1 MKKLILSLILLTAVV
16 VKVEAQPPISWS
28 FSAKKIADKIY
39 EIKISA
45 ILSGDWHLYSQTTP
59 DGGPTPTEI
68 TFAKNPLVT
77 TEGPIK
83 EVGKME
89 EHFEP
94 LFGVIVKQF
103 SGKVEFVQKVK
114 LKTAAKTSVN
124 GNIEFM
130 VCNDEECMPPARQPF
145 SISLK

>member
-1 MKKLILSLILLTAVV
+1 MKKLFLSLTLIAAIGLGVQ
-16 VKVEAQPPISWS
+16 AQSPVSWS
-28 FSAKKIADKIY
+28 FSAKKIADKTY
-39 EIKISA
+39 EIRISA
-45 ILSGDWHLYSQTTP
+45 TLSGDWHLYSQTTP
-59 DGGPTPTEI
+59 DGGPTPTDI
-68 TFAKNPLVT
+68 SFAKNPLVT
-77 TEGPIK
+77 AEGPIK

-114 LKTAAKTSVN
+114 LKTAVKTSVN
-124 GNIEFM
+124 GSVGFM
-130 VCNDEECMPPARQPF
+130 VCNDEQCMPPARQVF